1 MRRQAF
7 YLIILISF
15 FTCLASRAQ
24 DSHTDSLLIKLKG
37 KERIDYLNRTATEI
51 RESEQDLAIQYSF
64 EADSLAKLIDDYD
77 GRSRALENIG
87 WIFYRRGQWL
97 KSFDYSTEAY
107 DLALLAE
114 NKLQAARLMNNL
126 GALYYEQKNFD
137 KAIEQFKRGYRL
149 AKEAG
154 DVATQIRSLNNVALN
169 FTQSGRQDSAMV
181 YANLSIKTNEQAGSP
196 YLLSFAN
203 RVIGDVYL
211 AEGNYDSAVIIYE
224 KALEMARAQDVKS
237 FEAGVIHRLGN
248 AYLLNN
254 QLVEAE
260 KTLQYAVDFCKEYQ
274 FMDELAKSHKYL
286 SQVYQ
291 KIGDYLSAYEQL
303 NEFSV
308 LNDTLLNKAGR
319 DRLALMQGMFEEDL
333 ARSELELLKSQNEA
347 QSYRLQT
354 SRRYLIFFGF
364 AFLIIALLSIRL
376 FFLHRNLKK
385 INHNLTIQQKKIEE
399 QNVALEKQSKEL
411 LEINEAKNKLFSIL
425 SHDLRSP
432 IGQLKS
438 TLDLMLQKQ
447 LSEEEFYELMDFLK
461 KDVDSINNTLVNTLK
476 WSMSQMEGFEIQSH
490 EFDLS
495 SITKNSLNFLQSS
508 IKAKNL
514 TIFDRTTDRD
524 KVYGDPDLLEVA
536 VRNIISNAIKYSNPG
551 DSITIFSEKG
561 DEWIQYCILDQG
573 IGMEKEQINQIL
585 AENHLVTKSQP
596 GTQKEKGSGLGLK
609 LVKEFVKMNGGK
621 IEIESKPGHGTKFCI
636 YFPINQSV
644 QNLKPV
650 H

>member
-1 MRRQAF
+1 MEDF
-7 YLIILISF
+7 
-15 FTCLASRAQ
+15 
-24 DSHTDSLLIKLKG
+24 
-37 KERIDYLNRTATEI
+37 
-51 RESEQDLAIQYSF
+51 
-64 EADSLAKLIDDYD
+64 D

-87 WIFYRRGQWL
+87 WIYYRRGQWL

-107 DLALLAE
+107 DFAVLAE

-137 KAIEQFKRGYRL
+137 KAIEQFKKGYEL
-149 AKEAG
+149 ATEAG
-154 DVATQIRSLNNVALN
+154 DLATQIRSLNNVALN

-181 YANLSIKTNEQAGSP
+181 YAQLSIKTNEQAGSP

-211 AEGNYDSAVIIYE
+211 AEGKYDSAVIIYE

-254 QLVEAE
+254 QLSKAE
-260 KTLQYAVDFCKEYQ
+260 EVLRYAIEFCEENQ
-274 FMDELAKSHKYL
+274 FLDELSKSHKYL

-291 KIGDYLSAYEQL
+291 KRGNYLAAYEEL
-303 NEFSV
+303 NQFSI
-308 LNDTLLNKAGR
+308 LNDTLINKASR

-333 ARSELELLKSQNEA
+333 ARSELDLLKAQNEA
-347 QSYRLQT
+347 QSYRLET
-354 SRRYLIFFGF
+354 SRRYLMFFGF
-364 AFLIIALLSIRL
+364 AFLIIALLGIRL
-376 FFLHRNLKK
+376 YFLHRNLKK
-385 INHNLTIQQKKIEE
+385 INQNLTVQQKKIEE
-399 QNVALEKQSKEL
+399 QNLALEQQSKEL

-438 TLDLMLQKQ
+438 TLDLMLQKK
-447 LSEEEFYELMDFLK
+447 LSEDEFYELLDYLK

-476 WSMSQMEGFEIQSH
+476 WSMAQMEGFEVQSH

-495 SITKNSLNFLQSS
+495 GITKDSLNFLQSS
-508 IKAKNL
+508 IKAKDL
-514 TIFDRTTDRD
+514 TIFDRTTERD
-524 KVYGDPDLLEVA
+524 KVFGDPDLLEVA

-551 DSITIFSEKG
+551 DAITIYSEKG
-561 DEWIQYCILDQG
+561 DEWIQYCVLDQG
-573 IGMEKEQINQIL
+573 IGMAKEQIDEIL
-585 AENHLVTKSQP
+585 TDSQLVTKSKL

-609 LVKEFVKMNGGK
+609 LVKEFVKMNGGR
-621 IEIESKPGHGTKFCI
+621 IEIESKPGYGTKFCI
-636 YFPINQSV
+636 YFPISQSV
-644 QNLKPV
+644 QNLQALN
-650 H
+650 